1 MSHASHVGF
10 RALSDSQTFT
20 YDRVPFGNNRMGADP
35 VLTTTSI
42 RKW

>member
-20 YDRVPFGNNRMGADP
+20 YYSVHFGNNRIGADP
-35 VLTTTSI
+35 VLTTTSM